1 MVSDTV
7 GGPTLHAVRSLATN
21 VALTIRTRR
30 FSASRGQ
37 VEAGGVRFQSTK
49 KLGRHLIDIRDGL
62 RRKLFGMSAI
72 LLFIGSVGWC
82 WPVLS
87 ELRSLIAVSP
97 AAASIHPRISYCQ
110 RFNRCRGKTDSE
122 IGKLDP
128 FSSSTYAPSADLHGT
143 PKSGTRLGRESRAR
157 TVARDRSHLRT
168 RFLARGP
175 ARRNTRRK
183 SRSRAGSRE
192 SGSHRSKV
200 RHPPYEP
207 FLRASRLTWAH

>member
-7 GGPTLHAVRSLATN
+7 GGPTLHAVRRLATN
-21 VALTIRTRR
+21 VVLTTRR

-72 LLFIGSVGWC
+72 LLFIASVGWC

-128 FSSSTYAPSADLHGT
+128 FSSSTYAPS
-143 PKSGTRLGRESRAR
+143 SSR
-157 TVARDRSHLRT
+157 T
-168 RFLARGP
+168 
-175 ARRNTRRK
+175 
-183 SRSRAGSRE
+183 GSRTT
-192 SGSHRSKV
+192 G
-200 RHPPYEP
+200 PP
-207 FLRASRLTWAH
+207 SS